1 MWVQRE
7 VVRYKRTNTF
17 WKLPSGKQS
26 NGILLVYF
34 ITAVNKPGG
43 TQPTFVRGDWND
55 VEYPPQLQSE
65 IWPTRSQ
72 RSFESLALASWSA
85 ERVTTGEAGA
95 HPSKKRPFSP
105 TDPVRHPPRRA
116 TPFYRAAFLVL
127 RLHRASP
134 FNIMSAWP
142 CLALQKPPLLPQAPT
157 RWQLPVTPPRP
168 DRRQG
173 SGPAGSEQAGSGW
186 GSPARPGH
194 RPALRRRKEGRGGVC
209 VGGWNYWNT
218 SREASSP
225 QGKGVRSG
233 RGYQGSR
240 RPTAGWGRRRRQA
253 ATPTPAP
260 AARSPGRAAMLA
272 AVEAPLAASSFPRVP
287 AARRRGLEPS
297 GRRSARRAG
306 PAPGGGPGPRS
317 QKPRPGP

>member
-157 RWQLPVTPPRP
+157 RWQLPVTPPPPRP
-168 DRRQG
+168 ASRLRPGRERTGGERLREPGPPRSSPSAPEEEGGAGRGVCGGVKLLKHKPRGLFASGEGGSIRPGLSGVPPTDRGVRATTTTSSNTDPRTRRSLAG
-173 SGPAGSEQAGSGW
+173 PGRHVSGGGGGTGGFFLPSGTG
-186 GSPARPGH
+186 GSP
-194 RPALRRRKEGRGGVC
+194 
-209 VGGWNYWNT
+209 
-218 SREASSP
+218 
-225 QGKGVRSG
+225 
-233 RGYQGSR
+233 
-240 RPTAGWGRRRRQA
+240 
-253 ATPTPAP
+253 
-260 AARSPGRAAMLA
+260 
-272 AVEAPLAASSFPRVP
+272 
-287 AARRRGLEPS
+287 
-297 GRRSARRAG
+297 
-306 PAPGGGPGPRS
+306 PGPRAERAP
-317 QKPRPGP
+317 QCAAGRARTRWRARAA